1 MSRNRAVIWRSH
13 LLPGSETFVRG
24 QGDALTRWEPDYLGA
39 VKVASPVARDTD
51 VVAFADDPRGRAELL
66 LLKLT
71 GRSTRLDAALAG
83 LRPDL
88 VHAHFGGDGWLVSGS
103 AQRLGVPLVVTL
115 HGQDVTRQPAQPG
128 ARGARTRRNLR
139 QAFDRAAL
147 IIAVSE
153 FIRDRAVA
161 LGADPAKVRVH
172 HTGVPIPPP
181 FGETAK
187 RWDVIFIGRFV
198 AKKGTDDLIEAA
210 GMLPAALR
218 PRLLF
223 VGSGPLEATAR
234 QRAAELDLDAT
245 FLGAQSPA
253 EVRRHLAES
262 RILAAPSRTA
272 PDGDCEGLPT
282 TILEAGSAGLPAVA
296 TYHSGIPEAVRHGET
311 GLLSAERDRAA
322 LAENL
327 AALVGDEAL
336 RARLGVAARKHVAE
350 HFDLHRQTGRLE
362 ELYDAVLAGA
372 LPASDGGDPG
382 RVAALRRRQS

>member
-1 MSRNRAVIWRSH
+1 MSGTRAVIWRSH
-13 LLPGSETFVRG
+13 LLPGSETFIRG
-24 QGDALTRWEPDYLGA
+24 QGDALTRWRPHYLGA
-39 VKVASPVARDTD
+39 VKVASPVARDSD

-71 GRSTRLDAALAG
+71 GRSARLDAALAG

-103 AQRLGVPLVVTL
+103 AHRLGVPLVVTL

-128 ARGARTRRNLR
+128 ARGARTRRHLR

-161 LGADPAKVRVH
+161 LGADPARVRVH

-181 FGETAK
+181 AAATPK

-198 AKKGTDDLIEAA
+198 AKKGVDDLVEAA
-210 GMLPAALR
+210 GMLPAGRR

-223 VGSGPLEATAR
+223 IGSGPLESAAR
-234 QRAAELDLDAT
+234 HRAAELDLDAT
-245 FLGAQSPA
+245 FLGAQSPEA
-253 EVRRHLAES
+253 VRRHLAES
-262 RILAAPSRTA
+262 RVLAAPSRTA

-282 TILEAGSAGLPAVA
+282 TILEAGAAGLPAVA

-311 GLLSAERDRAA
+311 GLLGAERDRAA
-322 LAENL
+322 LAEHL
-327 AALVGDEAL
+327 ATLLGDEAL
-336 RARLGVAARKHVAE
+336 RARLGAAAREHVAE

-362 ELYDAVLAGA
+362 ELYDAVRAGA
-372 LPASDGGDPG
+372 VPTTDGRGPG
-382 RVAALRRRQS
+382 RAADVASVKP